1 MSMEHQNAPHQWNEE
16 TIDLSEIYFLFRQ
29 RIKWIVV
36 ALVAGAVA
44 AAIITLF
51 FITPLYRATASLY
64 VVSASN
70 DSVVDL
76 SDLQIGASLTAD
88 YEILLL
94 SRPMMESVIQNLA
107 LEDATVESLSKQ
119 ITISNPSDTRI
130 LQITVEDKDPEL
142 AAQIANEMAN
152 LGITWLPAV
161 MDSSAPNVA
170 EDAVAPIDP
179 SSPSMIKNILIGALA
194 AAVLYCGV
202 VLVTYLMNDTI
213 RTSDELER
221 YFGLVPLAVVPECG
235 QEQTTST
242 SRPGIPSFGSGKPNR
257 KKGA

>member
-119 ITISNPSDTRI
+119 ITITNPSDTRI

-142 AAQIANEMAN
+142 AICAASSGSLSFRSLWRIRIRNWRRRSPMRWPIWASPGCRRSWT
-152 LGITWLPAV
+152 LRRRTLPKTRWL
-161 MDSSAPNVA
+161 
-170 EDAVAPIDP
+170 
-179 SSPSMIKNILIGALA
+179 
-194 AAVLYCGV
+194 
-202 VLVTYLMNDTI
+202 
-213 RTSDELER
+213 R
-221 YFGLVPLAVVPECG
+221 
-235 QEQTTST
+235 
-242 SRPGIPSFGSGKPNR
+242 
-257 KKGA
+257 

>member
-1 MSMEHQNAPHQWNEE
+1 MEHHTPPHQWNEE

-29 RIKWIVV
+29 RIKWITA
-36 ALVAGAVA
+36 ALVAGAIIA
-44 AAIITLF
+44 ALVTCF
-51 FITPLYRATASLY
+51 FITPLYQSTASLY

-107 LEDATVESLSKQ
+107 LEDTTAQTLRRQ
-119 ITISNPSDTRI
+119 ITISNPADTRI

-142 AAQIANEMAN
+142 AAQIANEMAE

-161 MDSSAPNVA
+161 MDSSAPNIA
-170 EDAVAPIDP
+170 EDAVIPNKP
-179 SSPSMIKNILIGALA
+179 SSPSLFKNTLIGALA
-194 AAVLYCGV
+194 ALLLYSAIVLIR
-202 VLVTYLMNDTI
+202 YLMNDTI
-213 RTSDELER
+213 RSSDELER

-235 QEQTTST
+235 QEATSHT
-242 SRPGIPSFGSGKPNR
+242 GRSGIPGLNSGKAHR